1 MLKLLLSH
9 DRHVLRREYIAR
21 LLNVYF
27 IITIVM
33 SGVMAALLYIP
44 HLFVGVQDEI
54 ISAELANAK
63 IADGSKQ
70 RTEFEQLSR
79 HIQFEYNLFAAP
91 IIRPFDVMSQLTNVA
106 SDGIQLTSV
115 NILKTIANEETGD
128 IVLTITLDGRARDR
142 STLVAYSKN
151 LEADDMF
158 DQVSVPPTNF
168 TKDSDID
175 FTISMTTTPLPKN
188 I

>member
-33 SGVMAALLYIP
+33 GGVMAALLYIP

-54 ISAELANAK
+54 ISTELANAK

-70 RTEFEQLSR
+70 RTEFEKLSR
-79 HIQFEYNLFAAP
+79 HVQFEYNLFTAP
-91 IIRPFDVMSQLTNVA
+91 IIKPFDVMSRLTGVA
-106 SDGIQLTSV
+106 SDGIQLTSI
-115 NILKTIANEETGD
+115 NILKTVANEETGD
-128 IVLTITLDGRARDR
+128 ITLTITLDGKARDR
-142 STLVAYSKN
+142 NALVAYSKN
-151 LEADDMF
+151 LEADEMF

-175 FTISMTTTPLPKN
+175 FTISMTTTLLPKN

>member
-1 MLKLLLSH
+1 
-9 DRHVLRREYIAR
+9 
-21 LLNVYF
+21 
-27 IITIVM
+27 
-33 SGVMAALLYIP
+33 MAALLYIP

-79 HIQFEYNLFAAP
+79 HVQFEYNLFTAP
-91 IIRPFDVMSQLTNVA
+91 TIRPFDVMSQLTNVA

-115 NILKTIANEETGD
+115 NILKTIANEETGE
-128 IVLTITLDGRARDR
+128 IVLTITLDGKARDR
-142 STLVAYSKN
+142 SALVAYSKN
-151 LEADDMF
+151 LEDDDVF